1 MSSEYHSHVKI
12 STRYWK
18 EREGYEHTEPEGLDI
33 SILKMFWRRG
43 CVYTHVTD
51 KGSEFQE
58 YWQIFLRSH
67 SNELSFFFN
76 IYQFDYKTHII
87 LFVKI
92 ISTFL
97 FTYFIINNY
106 LLGAFYVSDSAWCWD
121 YDGKLAP
128 TESTRWKTPYPVEN
142 FSFFTDGT
150 IS

>member
-1 MSSEYHSHVKI
+1 MNTYWARRF
-12 STRYWK
+12 RYF
-18 EREGYEHTEPEGLDI
+18 
-33 SILKMFWRRG
+33 ILKLFWWTG

-51 KGSEFQE
+51 EGSEFQE
-58 YWQIFLRSH
+58 YWRIFLRSH
-67 SNELSFFFN
+67 SNELWVFFN

-97 FTYFIINNY
+97 FTYFLINNY

-128 TESTRWKTPYPVEN
+128 TEFTRWKTFP
-142 FSFFTDGT
+142 FSSMVLSLSVLNWN
-150 IS
+150 IPCLMKL